1 MNDSV
6 LKTLT
11 VSFLV
16 CLFCSL
22 IVSYAAVSLRD
33 AQNLNKLNDQRI
45 KILKTAAIYNP
56 DESIESQFLQL
67 TPKFVDFSNG
77 ELLDSHPD
85 YDNLDTYDPVYF
97 SKQAG
102 HSSPIP
108 SSEDIAIVKNIENI
122 GKIFLL
128 KNSNNELEKIILP
141 IRGYGLWGTLYGYI
155 AIDKDLNTIK
165 GLEFYEHIETPGLGA
180 EVDNPKWKALWNG
193 KKIYKDGKI
202 QIAVIKGK
210 VDSSSEMASYQ
221 VDGLSGATLTG
232 RGVTNMLAFWF
243 SESGY
248 QQALSNINYDS

>member
-11 VSFLV
+11 VSFVV

-22 IVSYAAVSLRD
+22 IVSFAAVSLRD

-56 DESIESQFLQL
+56 EESSESQFGRL

-77 ELLDSHPD
+77 LLLDEFED
-85 YDNLDTYDPVYF
+85 LDLITYDPVYF
-97 SKQAG
+97 SKQADY
-102 HSSPIP
+102 STPVP
-108 SSEDIAIVKNIENI
+108 ADLDIAIVKNKENI
-122 GKIFLL
+122 GKIYLL
-128 KNSNNELEKIILP
+128 KDFNNNLEKIILP

-155 AIDKDLNTIK
+155 AIDKDLNTIR
-165 GLEFYEHIETPGLGA
+165 GLEFYEHKETPGLGA
-180 EVDNPKWKALWNG
+180 EVDNPKWKALWDG
-193 KKIYKDGKI
+193 KKIYKDGVI
-202 QIAVIKGK
+202 EIAVIKGK
-210 VDSSSEMASYQ
+210 VDKSNKMADYQ
-221 VDGLSGATLTG
+221 VDGLSGATLTS

-248 QQALSNINYDS
+248 QETLSKINYDS